1 MMPAEKEDTLADD
14 VIWGVGGPNGIAA
27 FLNIKPSRAYY
38 LISLKAIPVKK
49 VSHRLITASRREL
62 REWLRG
68 NPHLTP

>member
-1 MMPAEKEDTLADD
+1 

-27 FLNIKPSRAYY
+27 FLNIKPARVYY

-49 VSHRLITASRREL
+49 VSHRIITASRQEL

-68 NPHLTP
+68 NHNMSTGG